1 MNEEKYEQVYNAMLE
16 FEEIQ
21 HEKNQR
27 RIKSGIRCLV
37 IIPVVF
43 LVLMFLTSSSKPV
56 FLILWII
63 SLYGIGIYLIGV
75 EYTDHKIQQQLAA
88 FRGEEKAE
96 TKPLIGREIET
107 VESVLRGAHAQVRQI
122 FVHDSASAGKE
133 TEETVKETEKEEE
146 TLKILD
152 LNDSSDEEK
161 DPEQEET
168 DEEHI

>member
-16 FEEIQ
+16 FEELQ
-21 HEKNQR
+21 HERNQR
-27 RIKSGIRCLV
+27 RIKAGIRCLV

-75 EYTDHKIQQQLAA
+75 EYTDYKIQQQLAA
-88 FRGEEKAE
+88 FRGEEKTE
-96 TKPLIGREIET
+96 TKPLIGQEIAT
-107 VESVLRGAHAQVRQI
+107 VESVLRGAHAQVKQI
-122 FVHDSASAGKE
+122 FVRDDVSAESQTDE
-133 TEETVKETEKEEE
+133 DTEEKEEPSE
-146 TLKILD
+146 IMD

-161 DPEQEET
+161 EPEQEET